1 MNRKNHLVLFS
12 ILVAVAVVTRS
23 LPYLF
28 HFDALFFQ
36 PVMAMGIFSIT
47 IFRKDKTAILVPL
60 LAMLA
65 GDLVIE
71 IVKPG
76 TGFYT
81 GQATIYLYLAIS
93 VAAAYFFK
101 AGNSMHITLAALVV
115 PIVFFL
121 LSNGIPVFISLGD
134 AYPSTYPRNINGL
147 MLSYE
152 AGYPF
157 LLKDIV
163 STALFSALFFGIYR
177 NLVAKGYIK
186 AWA

>member
-1 MNRKNHLVLFS
+1 MNRKNHFVLFS
-12 ILVAVAVVTRS
+12 ILVAVAVITRS

-47 IFRKDKTAILVPL
+47 IFKKDKASILVP
-60 LAMLA
+60 MLA
-65 GDLVIE
+65 LLVSDLVIE
-71 IVKPG
+71 MVKPG

-81 GQATIYLYLAIS
+81 GQATIYLYMAIS

-101 AGNSMHITLAALVV
+101 AGNSLHVTLAALVV
-115 PIVFFL
+115 PIIFFL
-121 LSNGIPVFISLGD
+121 LSNGIPVFFSQGN
-134 AYPSTYPRNINGL
+134 AYPSVYPRNINGL
-147 MLSYE
+147 LLSYE

-177 NLVAKGYIK
+177 NLVAKGYMR